1 MQMDIKVIGSIKEY
15 LKMFSGPDDFNL
27 WYVKNKDDV
36 DKLTTHKLN
45 KMYHID
51 GYRITKIK
59 GILCLKKDEKNP
71 VNENKSETDPKNPDG
86 HARSGSDRLRSW
98 TESEL
103 AHENDYQNELENITN
118 QIEQLKSDIIAIKTT
133 INEIVKAIN
142 GE

>member
-1 MQMDIKVIGSIKEY
+1 MQMDIKVIGPIKEY
-15 LKMFSGPDDFNL
+15 LKMFNGPDDFNI
-27 WYVKNKDDV
+27 WYAKNKDDV

-59 GILCLKKDEKNP
+59 GILCLKKDEKKP
-71 VNENKSETDPKNPDG
+71 
-86 HARSGSDRLRSW
+86 
-98 TESEL
+98 
-103 AHENDYQNELENITN
+103 ENDSIEDSTRPREDFVRNDLESIIN
-118 QIEQLKSDIIAIKTT
+118 QIEQLKLDIITIKTT

>member
-1 MQMDIKVIGSIKEY
+1 MQMDIKVIGPIKEY
-15 LKMFSGPDDFNL
+15 LKMFNGPDDFNL

-59 GILCLKKDEKNP
+59 GILCLKKDEKKP
-71 VNENKSETDPKNPDG
+71 ASENDPQS
-86 HARSGSDRLRSW
+86 ASD
-98 TESEL
+98 L
-103 AHENDYQNELENITN
+103 AHESTTDRFNGMGYPDGSDLESIIN
-118 QIEQLKSDIIAIKTT
+118 QIEQLKLDIITIKTT

>member
-1 MQMDIKVIGSIKEY
+1 MQMDIKVIGPIKEY
-15 LKMFSGPDDFNL
+15 LKMFNGPDDFNI
-27 WYVKNKDDV
+27 WYAKNKDDV

-59 GILCLKKDEKNP
+59 GILCLKKDEKKP
-71 VNENKSETDPKNPDG
+71 ENENEHNFPMEDKASETDRF
-86 HARSGSDRLRSW
+86 RSGSADEDLSTMR
-98 TESEL
+98 SEL
-103 AHENDYQNELENITN
+103 ESITN
-118 QIEQLKSDIIAIKTT
+118 QIEQMKLDIITIKTA

>member
-1 MQMDIKVIGSIKEY
+1 MDVKVIGPIKEY

-59 GILCLKKDEKNP
+59 GILCLKKDEKKP
-71 VNENKSETDPKNPDG
+71 ASENDPQTDSESA
-86 HARSGSDRLRSW
+86 HEFSSDRF
-98 TESEL
+98 
-103 AHENDYQNELENITN
+103 NDLENITN
-118 QIEQLKSDIIAIKTT
+118 QIEQLKTDIITIKTT
-133 INEIVKAIN
+133 INEIIKAIN